1 MSTKKIFLIYII
13 ISLTSFLMGCT
24 APDNKMNADKKP
36 IVGGVAV
43 GISPKVIYA
52 ERGENVTFNV
62 DLQSTENADDRVII
76 SISGA
81 WIDEKLTNDIKAG
94 GNASVPVRI
103 IVPQDAVNMSYNVRA
118 TSNNLNATS
127 STSGVIIIKSKER

>member
-1 MSTKKIFLIYII
+1 MSTKKIFLIFII
-13 ISLTSFLMGCT
+13 IGLTSFFMGCT

-62 DLQSTENADDRVII
+62 YLQSTENTDDMITVGINGTWINMTII
-76 SISGA
+76 QNI
-81 WIDEKLTNDIKAG
+81 LAG
-94 GNASVPVRI
+94 ENRTLPVYAI
-103 IVPQDAVNMSYNVRA
+103 IPKTAENMSFKVRA
-118 TSNNLNATS
+118 LSQNFKVSS
-127 STSGVIIIKSKER
+127 STSGVIIIKDRSK